1 MLLKTNCLLK
11 DIMLSYKN
19 KSNLMVA
26 NWRVLYLALSTW
38 DITEELGEKS
48 TSFTKLI
55 LEPTEAFTDFLQRLY
70 SAVNRAIADPEKRQ
84 SLIEVLAFENVTGFY
99 KWDILYSP
107 GLTYFLLALYYCES
121 SIIYNFICDHSVTM
135 FFSCSNPY
143 INQILSFVLLC
154 SVRSADCCLV
164 WIICSFLPQLW
175 RFLLLTGIR
184 KSFLPVPPIWA
195 PAPSSMPP
203 SFYYAL
209 S

>member
-1 MLLKTNCLLK
+1 MWL
-11 DIMLSYKN
+11 
-19 KSNLMVA
+19 
-26 NWRVLYLALSTW
+26 
-38 DITEELGEKS
+38 
-48 TSFTKLI
+48 
-55 LEPTEAFTDFLQRLY
+55 DFVSGKYCTPQD
-70 SAVNRAIADPEKRQ
+70 SHI
-84 SLIEVLAFENVTGFY
+84 F
-99 KWDILYSP
+99 
-107 GLTYFLLALYYCES
+107 FLHYTIVES

-154 SVRSADCCLV
+154 SVRSAGCCLV

-184 KSFLPVPPIWA
+184 KSFLPAPPIWA

-209 S
+209 SKTTWLTVQVISVFYRVGIAMMNSLIYSPRIKDMKETIRQNFPRLTNIQYIIFVTLFLKLDLL